1 MVTILLCLLAMFVI
15 GYFYLFDN
23 FIASSFYRSL
33 TDSSIPEKYDQFNC
47 ELPPNYWYYRG
58 EEDEKILWKGITKN
72 KNRNNKVFK
81 SQHVLSNRFKFTER
95 FLPCFLVFMVF
106 LLSAIC
112 SNPSTIFSCGEKSS
126 CFSSFY
132 RLTLILMSKI
142 IS

>member
-58 EEDEKILWKGITKN
+58 EEDEKILWKGITKDY
-72 KNRNNKVFK
+72 KTGIK
-81 SQHVLSNRFKFTER
+81 R
-95 FLPCFLVFMVF
+95 FLSHNMFYQTDSNLPNGFCHAFWYLWSSHYQ
-106 LLSAIC
+106 LSAAIHPQY
-112 SNPSTIFSCGEKSS
+112 SAVEK
-126 CFSSFY
+126 
-132 RLTLILMSKI
+132 KI
-142 IS
+142 VVSRVFTA